1 MDDATRS
8 LTPSPPPQA
17 KPEQVEKAED
27 PGSRESIDIDDPE
40 ELGRWATALG
50 TTDSALAAA
59 VHHVGPRLDR
69 VKDFLGQ
76 GGIASVQE
84 DG

>member
-1 MDDATRS
+1 MDDDTNG
-8 LTPSPPPQA
+8 LTPAPPPEA
-17 KPEQVEKAED
+17 KPEQVEAAED
-27 PGSRESIDIDDPE
+27 PGSRETIDVEDRDD
-40 ELGRWATALG
+40 LDRWATALG

-59 VHHVGPRLDR
+59 VQHVGSRLDR